1 MGVCVS
7 NPHFG
12 TRSAFHALGR
22 ILYAVCERVC
32 AAWHMARNSRTPY
45 IIAICRAHN
54 KLQSR
59 TALVLFAICCIRSV
73 CVAAPPD
80 GLTLSARVCVMAFE
94 GCTGREWC
102 TRVLWQREEV
112 SDGGERTSSTIDG
125 RPRASARKFIGVL
138 PTCD

>member
-1 MGVCVS
+1 M
-7 NPHFG
+7 
-12 TRSAFHALGR
+12 RSGAFYMLS
-22 ILYAVCERVC
+22 V
-32 AAWHMARNSRTPY
+32 
-45 IIAICRAHN
+45 
-54 KLQSR
+54 
-59 TALVLFAICCIRSV
+59 SV
-73 CVAAPPD
+73 CVPPGTWHGTAAHHILLQFVVLTTSYSYERRLCCLQFVAFAVCAAAPPD
-80 GLTLSARVCVMAFE
+80 GLTLSARLCVMAFE